1 MTKRQKEALQ
11 VAIAFIDTNGFSPT
25 FRELKERLGLKSQS
39 AVHTLFIRLKEQGYV
54 TWEYDRPRTLKIL
67 VKGIVS

>member
-11 VAIAFIDTNGFSPT
+11 VAIAFIDENGFSPT
-25 FRELKERLGLKSQS
+25 FRELKELLGLKSQS
-39 AVHTLFIRLKEQGYV
+39 SVHTLFIRLKEQGYV

-67 VKGIVS
+67 VKGVAS